1 MNADYDREVSYLRVS
16 AFICGLVGITLSAED
31 GGALYENYCLACH
44 WKDGS
49 PGHGGADLRKPLKYG
64 SDLKSVMRVIKYGV
78 PGSQMPGFADL
89 SENQRRAL
97 AKHVISLNQRA
108 LKKQK

>member
-1 MNADYDREVSYLRVS
+1 MSYLRAS
-16 AFICGLVGITLSAED
+16 AFICGLIGITLSAEN
-31 GGALYENYCLACH
+31 GRALYEDYCLGCH

-64 SDLKSVMRVIKYGV
+64 SDLSSVMRVIQNGV

-97 AKHVISLNQRA
+97 AKHVILLNNHA
-108 LKKQK
+108 LSKKR